1 MKQYSKNSVMKKLSY
16 IMICKLWSKLL
27 ELKDKM
33 MPLSFK
39 KMISIKKVEKIV
51 KQQKK
56 MLRKWD
62 LILLEEVLQNSKIQQ
77 RKKMLLKIMIRI

>member
-27 ELKDKM
+27 EHKDKM

-39 KMISIKKVEKIV
+39 KMISIEKVETIV

>member
-1 MKQYSKNSVMKKLSY
+1 MKKLSY

-27 ELKDKM
+27 EHKDKM

-39 KMISIKKVEKIV
+39 KMISIEKVETIV

-62 LILLEEVLQNSKIQQ
+62 LILLEEVLQNSKTPTQ
-77 RKKMLLKIMIRI
+77 RKKKLQKIMTRI